1 MTGPELWTSL
11 KNNSLLL
18 IIYFEPVFMQNFG
31 WGGGGW
37 GGGGVV
43 NKVHYGLCRK
53 MVTISDLS
61 CNLIKHFYHLEFK
74 KKCTKWDVASSLQNA
89 ILTFSWSLKPK
100 LRGRA
105 KRTRSQ
111 RKQTRSARKT
121 RSCQLYGKCS
131 SLWSWC
137 RECQLKFQKT
147 FQIE

>member
-1 MTGPELWTSL
+1 MNKSEKQFVIINNIFWTSVYA
-11 KNNSLLL
+11 KISVGV
-18 IIYFEPVFMQNFG
+18 E
-31 WGGGGW
+31 GGGG
-37 GGGGVV
+37 GGGV

-53 MVTISDLS
+53 MVIISDLS

-111 RKQTRSARKT
+111 RKQTRSAQKT
-121 RSCQLYGKCS
+121 KSCQLYGKCS